1 MLKINKTLSNALLA
15 NIFRLFKI
23 NFYLFILTILELM
36 EFVTYMLAGGGH
48 AAADHSGDF
57 SFGI

>member
-1 MLKINKTLSNALLA
+1 M
-15 NIFRLFKI
+15 
-23 NFYLFILTILELM
+23 ELM
-36 EFVTYMLAGGGH
+36 QFVTYLLAGGGH